1 MKLFKREPKPVT
13 YIGPAVPS
21 VTRTVTKTLL
31 AGIGLGG
38 AAVGAVA
45 AGVPTAITATVVG
58 VGVVATGV
66 GIGCDTKLRKE
77 AKIQPP
83 KPKSNHP
90 FA

>member
-1 MKLFKREPKPVT
+1 MKLFNREPKPVT

-21 VTRTVTKTLL
+21 VRRTVTKTLL

-45 AGVPTAITATVVG
+45 AGVPAAITATVVSA
-58 VGVVATGV
+58 GVVATGI
-66 GIGCDTKLRKE
+66 GIGCDSKLRKE
-77 AKIQPP
+77 AKIHPP
-83 KPKSNHP
+83 KPKSTHP

>member
-1 MKLFKREPKPVT
+1 MEP
-13 YIGPAVPS
+13 
-21 VTRTVTKTLL
+21 
-31 AGIGLGG
+31 
-38 AAVGAVA
+38 AVGAVA

-83 KPKSNHP
+83 KPKSTHP

>member
-31 AGIGLGG
+31 TGLGLGG

-58 VGVVATGV
+58 VGVVAAGV

-83 KPKSNHP
+83 KPKSTHP